1 MRSSQNRLV
10 RWLRGIAVA
19 AFAGIAATAQT
30 RADSPAPPRDYVVR
44 SDNGAYVFVMK
55 APNRPNYHPKPNR
68 AELSESEREQREDKI
83 EEPGAQAYPRTGMY
97 RADDVDNP
105 LWIVDWYAHRVEIA
119 NDGVHIVRHG
129 PWASSLKH
137 RAVAFYANGKLLADY
152 QIGELIENTDALIR
166 TVSHFFWHGD
176 DSFNNEAL
184 IYTLGLIDG
193 GRFEFDLRT
202 GSILKSTP
210 PPPPVSYRAAVT
222 LENGAQI
229 SLSGFHAC
237 RGTFVLLAKMRGMA
251 RVPFLAGFREDE
263 EHENRGSI
271 VHVPLEE
278 VSRVNATHGVDEG
291 KASWQVTSIHGA
303 HLGITVDYEDTY
315 CGEGP
320 SGQLDEY
327 RVADIRTIKM
337 LHH

>member
-1 MRSSQNRLV
+1 M
-10 RWLRGIAVA
+10 G
-19 AFAGIAATAQT
+19 
-30 RADSPAPPRDYVVR
+30 
-44 SDNGAYVFVMK
+44 VF
-55 APNRPNYHPKPNR
+55 
-68 AELSESEREQREDKI
+68 
-83 EEPGAQAYPRTGMY
+83 AQAPRRGLL
-97 RADDVDNP
+97 R
-105 LWIVDWYAHRVEIA
+105 
-119 NDGVHIVRHG
+119 
-129 PWASSLKH
+129 
-137 RAVAFYANGKLLADY
+137 NGKLLADY

-184 IYTLGLIDG
+184 IYTLGLNDG

-229 SLSGFHAC
+229 SVVGFPRVSRHLRAV
-237 RGTFVLLAKMRGMA
+237 GQMRGMA

-263 EHENRGSI
+263 EHENRGCI

-291 KASWQVTSIHGA
+291 KASCRSRVSMARTSA
-303 HLGITVDYEDTY
+303 S
-315 CGEGP
+315 P
-320 SGQLDEY
+320 
-327 RVADIRTIKM
+327 
-337 LHH
+337 